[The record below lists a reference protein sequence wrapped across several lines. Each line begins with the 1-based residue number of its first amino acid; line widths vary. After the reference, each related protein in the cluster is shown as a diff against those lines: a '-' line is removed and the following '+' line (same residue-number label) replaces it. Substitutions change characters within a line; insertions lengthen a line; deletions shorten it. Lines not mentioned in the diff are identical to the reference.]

1 MTPKYPPRNLIN
13 DSRYAV
19 STETFVVRRGRVRRK
34 DGKPFSVQALR
45 FLREDGKSFA
55 EDGES

>member
-19 STETFVVRRGRVRRK
+19 STGTFAVRRGRAWRK
-34 DGKPFSVQALR
+34 DDEALR